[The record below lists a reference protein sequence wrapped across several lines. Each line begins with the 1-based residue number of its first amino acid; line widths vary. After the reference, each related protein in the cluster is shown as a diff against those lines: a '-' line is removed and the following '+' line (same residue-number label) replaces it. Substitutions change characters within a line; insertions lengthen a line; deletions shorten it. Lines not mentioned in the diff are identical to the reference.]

1 MRAFLYRTLLVP
13 NSDKVSSDPNPERR
27 MPNYLL
33 TGAGFS
39 ANWGGWIA
47 SEAFEYLLGCPEI
60 MSDQPLRD
68 LLWKYQASG
77 GFEDAL
83 AELQKGHAA
92 GFAQQWS
99 QSQLASFQGCVGRM
113 FDDMNQWFLSRPDL
127 EFSRADPSRMVR
139 SFLMRFD
146 AIFTLNQDVLLE
158 HFYCSDK
165 TVQRQVRPEFPGL
178 HRIQHP
184 EPLHAESLSRA
195 TWKPRPSAE
204 FRTST
209 NSQPYVKLHG
219 SSNWF
224 ADDGSRVMIIGGA
237 KQQEIGHRAILKWY
251 SQLFEE
257 MLSGP
262 DSRLMVIGYGF
273 RDDHITAAIDRAA
286 GQGLKM
292 FVIDPLGAR
301 IAYEMNDTR
310 KRGQITQTSN
320 LETLLQRAVI
330 GGSRRRLSE
339 IFGHDE
345 TEHKKIMRFFNR
357 P

>member
-1 MRAFLYRTLLVP
+1 
-13 NSDKVSSDPNPERR
+13 
-27 MPNYLL
+27 MPHYLL

-68 LLWKYQASG
+68 LLWKYQATG

-83 AELQKGHAA
+83 AELQRGYSP
-92 GFAQQWS
+92 GFAQHWS
-99 QSQLASFQGCVGRM
+99 KEQLNKFQGCVGRM
-113 FDDMNQWFLSRPDL
+113 FDDMNQGFLNRRDL
-127 EFSRADPSRMVR
+127 EFNRTDTKRMVR

-158 HFYCSDK
+158 HFYSSDK
-165 TVQRQVRPEFPGL
+165 IVQKQVRPEIPGME
-178 HRIQHP
+178 RIQP
-184 EPLHAESLSRA
+184 SEPIHAESLSRA
-195 TWKPRPSAE
+195 TWRPRSPGD
-204 FRTST
+204 FRTSSG
-209 NSQPYVKLHG
+209 SQQYIKLHG

-224 ADDGSRVMIIGGA
+224 ANDGSRVMIIGGA
-237 KQQEIGHRAILKWY
+237 KQQEIGHTPILNWY
-251 SQLFEE
+251 LQLLEQ

-273 RDDHITAAIDRAA
+273 RDNHITKAIDKAA
-286 GQGLKM
+286 SQGLKL

-301 IAYEMNDTR
+301 IAYETNETR
-310 KRGQITQTSN
+310 KKGQIAETSN
-320 LETLLQRAVI
+320 LELLLQRAVI
-330 GGSRRRLSE
+330 GGSRRRLRE
-339 IFGHDE
+339 IFGDDE
-345 TEHKKIMRFFNR
+345 TEHEKVMRFFSR

>member
-1 MRAFLYRTLLVP
+1 
-13 NSDKVSSDPNPERR
+13 
-27 MPNYLL
+27 MPHYLL

-39 ANWGGWIA
+39 ANWGGWVA

-60 MSDQPLRD
+60 MSDQSLRD

-83 AELQKGHAA
+83 AELQRGHSQ
-92 GFAQQWS
+92 GFAEQWS
-99 QSQLASFQGCVGRM
+99 ERQLIAFQGCVGRM
-113 FDDMNQWFLSRPDL
+113 FDDLNQGFLNRRDL
-127 EFSRADPSRMVR
+127 EFSRTDASRMVR

-146 AIFTLNQDVLLE
+146 VIFTLNQDILLE

-165 TVQRQVRPEFPGL
+165 VVQRQVRPEIPGL
-178 HRIQHP
+178 ERIQHS

-195 TWKPRPSAE
+195 TWRPRPAAD
-204 FRTST
+204 FRTT
-209 NSQPYVKLHG
+209 AGSQPYVKLHG

-224 ADDGSRVMIIGGA
+224 GNDGSRVMIIGGA
-237 KQQEIGHRAILKWY
+237 KQQEIGHTAILKWY
-251 SQLFEE
+251 LQLFEE
-257 MLSGP
+257 MLSRP

-273 RDDHITAAIDRAA
+273 RDDHVTAAIDKAA

-292 FVIDPLGAR
+292 FVIDPRGAR

-310 KRGQITQTSN
+310 KRGQIVQTSN
-320 LETLLQRAVI
+320 LELLLQRAVI

-345 TEHKKIMRFFNR
+345 TEYKKIMRFFGR